1 MTYTSLV
8 DCVFKWCELKEL
20 PPLARICVLSVFHH
34 WKLKGCPEAF
44 KMPLRAICK
53 QTRVS
58 HPTVLVAVKA
68 MEDGKILVVK
78 RGGPR
83 VPNEYKV
90 MVKVM
95 VDFMVDRGVMVNG
108 FTKQGLTP
116 STRSSTNT
124 NTNININNNKKP
136 NSVKYPNNHTVTN
149 QQLNTAKEPKKLSMW
164 VLRGQ
169 KDACE
174 SELKELRDKGS
185 EYAIGFEYDS
195 KADRTRA
202 KELRVRIKGIVQQMQ
217 ETET

>member
-20 PPLARICVLSVFHH
+20 PPLTRICVLSVFHH

-53 QTRVS
+53 LTRVS
-58 HPTVLVAVKA
+58 HPTVLVAIKA

-95 VDFMVDRGVMVNG
+95 VEVMVNHGVMVNG
-108 FTKQGLTP
+108 FSKQGLVP

-124 NTNININNNKKP
+124 NTNINILTNKKP
-136 NSVKYPNNHTVTN
+136 NSVKHANNLTVTN
-149 QQLNTAKEPKKLSMW
+149 QQLIAPQEPKKLSQW
-164 VLRGQ
+164 VLRCQ
-169 KDACE
+169 KEACE
-174 SELKELRDKGS
+174 SELKGLRDKGA
-185 EYAIGFEYDS
+185 EYAMGFEYDS

-202 KELRVRIKGIVQQMQ
+202 KELRVRIKGIVQRMQ
-217 ETET
+217 EAET